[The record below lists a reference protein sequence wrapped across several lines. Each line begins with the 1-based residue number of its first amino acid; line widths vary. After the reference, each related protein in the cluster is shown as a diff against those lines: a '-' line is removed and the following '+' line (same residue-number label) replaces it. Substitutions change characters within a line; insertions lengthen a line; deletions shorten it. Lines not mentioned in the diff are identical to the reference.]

1 MKHIENEQKEPKK
14 NIENVLFGE
23 DTRSCFACGEKLS
36 REDIETGKCP
46 YCGTELPKKDV
57 KLK

>member
-1 MKHIENEQKEPKK
+1 MKNIEKEQKDPENKV
-14 NIENVLFGE
+14 ENVLFGE
-23 DTRSCFACGEKLS
+23 DTTSCFACGEKLS
-36 REDIETGKCP
+36 TEDIKTGKCP